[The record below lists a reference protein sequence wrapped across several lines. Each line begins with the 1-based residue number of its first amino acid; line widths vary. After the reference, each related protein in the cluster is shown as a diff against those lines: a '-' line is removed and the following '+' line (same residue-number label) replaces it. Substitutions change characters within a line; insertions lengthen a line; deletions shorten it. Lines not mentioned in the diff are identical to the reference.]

1 MDTGRKV
8 YSYTEAKK
16 RNNRKWDAANL
27 DRISVAAPKGTKE
40 RWKAAAGEQGQ
51 SLNQFIV
58 DSVENAIKAPQRPQE
73 APQRPQEAP
82 AVSDTTTAQQMAQ
95 ERPTE
100 AKGTEGVPL
109 HTLEQRIR
117 KKLYK
122 YGATIRKDRKSGGYA
137 VVYEDETLDFPD
149 FTALSEYADN
159 L

>member
-40 RWKAAAGEQGQ
+40 RWKAAAEEQGQ

-58 DSVENAIKAPQRPQE
+58 DSVESTINAPQRPQE
-73 APQRPQEAP
+73 A
-82 AVSDTTTAQQMAQ
+82 TAAQDNTQAQ
-95 ERPTE
+95 EQPTG
-100 AKGTEGVPL
+100 AKGTEGIPL

-122 YGATIRKDRKSGGYA
+122 YGATIRKNRKSGGYT
-137 VVYEDETLDFPD
+137 VVYEDKTLTFPD
-149 FTALSEYADN
+149 YAALLEYADN